1 MNSVPRP
8 YPLSVSDALAA
19 EGIESVVQAAHEA
32 RLRAHA
38 PYSHFQVGAALLCE
52 GGEIFLGC
60 NVENVSYS
68 LTICAERVAAASA
81 IVAKRHRWTAIVIVS
96 RGGVA
101 PCGACRQFLAEFGN
115 DLRII
120 TVDADTAC
128 RREHRLSSLL
138 PHAMERSALD
148 QPTSQPKHTG
158 GSGQ

>member
-1 MNSVPRP
+1 SM
-8 YPLSVSDALAA
+8 
-19 EGIESVVQAAHEA
+19 VQAAIEA

-38 PYSHFQVGAALLCE
+38 PYSQFQVGAALLCA

-81 IVAKRHRWTAIVIVS
+81 IAAKHSRWTAMVIAS

-120 TVDADTAC
+120 TVDVDTAC
-128 RREHRLSSLL
+128 RREYRLSSLL
-138 PHAMERSALD
+138 PHAMEKSALE
-148 QPTSQPKHTG
+148 QPAL
-158 GSGQ
+158 

>member
-1 MNSVPRP
+1 MNSPRRP
-8 YPLSVSDALAA
+8 SSHWRRPAL
-19 EGIESVVQAAHEA
+19 GA

-38 PYSHFQVGAALLCE
+38 PYSQFQVGAALLCE
-52 GGEIFLGC
+52 SGEIFLGC

-81 IVAKRHRWTAIVIVS
+81 IAAQYSRWTAMVIAS

-115 DLRII
+115 ELRII
-120 TVDADTAC
+120 TIDVDTDC

-138 PHAMERSALD
+138 PDAMERSALD
-148 QPTSQPKHTG
+148 QPTPQPTRAG
-158 GSGQ
+158 DSGR

>member
-1 MNSVPRP
+1 S
-8 YPLSVSDALAA
+8 PLSSRDELTA
-19 EGIESVVQAAHEA
+19 EAIESLAQAAFGA

-38 PYSHFQVGAALLCE
+38 PYSQFRVGAALLCAS
-52 GGEIFLGC
+52 GEIFLGC

-81 IVAKRHRWTAIVIVS
+81 IAAQQHRWTAMVIAS

-120 TVDADTAC
+120 TIDVDTDC
-128 RREHRLSSLL
+128 RHEHRLSNLL

-148 QPTSQPKHTG
+148 CPIPD
-158 GSGQ
+158 